1 MNLFP
6 HFVSLHLLGW
16 PLHLYFALN
25 VLQCHAS
32 NIGSGWTNICL
43 SVSIYIGFCI
53 EQIGSRQFAI
63 LTSHTNQRGWKY
75 SVPYILRSI
84 PHFCTC
90 AQICSSIKKVK
101 ESEVVQ
107 SYPTLC
113 GLMDSS
119 LPGSS
124 VHGIFQARVLEWVA
138 ISFSNVLAY

>member
-1 MNLFP
+1 MNFFP
-6 HFVSLHLLGW
+6 HFISLHLLGW

-32 NIGSGWTNICL
+32 NIGSGWTNTCL

-101 ESEVVQ
+101 
-107 SYPTLC
+107 
-113 GLMDSS
+113 S
-119 LPGSS
+119 LS
-124 VHGIFQARVLEWVA
+124 HIWLFVA
-138 ISFSNVLAY
+138 PWTLAYQAPPSIEFFRQEYWSGLPFPSPMC